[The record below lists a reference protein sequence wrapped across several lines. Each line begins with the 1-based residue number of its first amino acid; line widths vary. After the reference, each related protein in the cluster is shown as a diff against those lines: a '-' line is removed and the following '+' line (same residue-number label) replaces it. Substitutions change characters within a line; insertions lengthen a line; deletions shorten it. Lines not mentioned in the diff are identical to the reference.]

1 MRRRRLVW
9 HVLPHF
15 MLIAAVSTA
24 VAAWF
29 ADRAIRG
36 FQLERV
42 AESLT
47 VQNRFLQDRIPS
59 DPASPGAAAAL
70 AAAVEAGRRAAPDTR
85 ITVIASDGRVLADS
99 MADASRMQ
107 PHQGRPEV
115 AAALQGRTGR
125 DMRLSDTTGRS
136 TLYVAIPIRA
146 DGRVL
151 GVLRTGASVTEMEE
165 VLSGLQRRIV
175 LHGLAVMLIAV
186 GVAFVLSTRVLRP
199 LAALETGAG
208 RFAAGDLSHRVPVAN
223 AREIAAVAEAM
234 NRMAAQLRDRIGA
247 IETQRGEL
255 ETLLA
260 SLGEGVVAVDA
271 AERILYAN
279 DRAAELLGTS
289 ATAMRGH
296 DLREAIRHP
305 GLQEV
310 ILGALKT
317 GEPAEAGV
325 VLRGDRDTYLQGRAV
340 PLRDAGNGVR
350 GAVIVM
356 NDLTRIHRL
365 MVLRRDFVAN
375 VSHELKTPLTAI
387 GGFVETMLDPD
398 PPPEADRQRFLG
410 IVLRQVQRLQTLVD
424 DLLGLARI
432 EQQAEDG
439 ALETAVT
446 PVKTVVDDA
455 LETCRR
461 TALDGGVAIGADV
474 ADGLSARM
482 DADRIGR
489 AVVNLL
495 DNAIKHSPTGSQVR
509 VECRAAGSHVEFSVT
524 DHGSGIEPQHL
535 PRLFE
540 RFYRVDKARS
550 RRDGGT
556 GLGLAIVKH
565 IVQAHGGQVAVESR
579 PGEGSRFSFRIP
591 VAGPPKPSAP

>member
-24 VAAWF
+24 IAAWF
-29 ADRAIRG
+29 ADRTIRG
-36 FQLERV
+36 FHIERV
-42 AESLT
+42 EESLA
-47 VQNRFLQDRIPS
+47 VQNRFLQERIPS
-59 DPASPGAAAAL
+59 DPAGPESAAAL
-70 AAAVEAGRRAAPDTR
+70 ATAIEAGHRAAPDTR
-85 ITVIASDGRVLADS
+85 ITVIAPDGRVLADS
-99 MADASRMQ
+99 VADASHMQ

-115 AAALQGRTGR
+115 AAALQGRVGR
-125 DMRLSDTTGRS
+125 DMRRSDTTGRN
-136 TLYVAIPIRA
+136 TLYIARPIHA

-151 GVLRTGASVTEMEE
+151 CVVRTAASITDMEE
-165 VLSGLQRRIV
+165 VLSGLQRRII
-175 LHGLAVMLIAV
+175 LQGITLMLIAV
-186 GVAFVLSTRVLRP
+186 GVAFFLSTRVLRP
-199 LAALETGAG
+199 LASLEDGAG
-208 RFAAGDLSHRVPVAN
+208 RFAAGDLTYRVPVSN

-234 NRMAAQLRDRIGA
+234 NRMAAQLCDRIGA
-247 IETQRGEL
+247 IETQRSEL

-271 AERILYAN
+271 AEQVLYAN
-279 DRAAELLGTS
+279 DRAVELLGANGA
-289 ATAMRGH
+289 ATRGH
-296 DLREAIRHP
+296 DLREVIRHP

-310 ILGALKT
+310 ILRAVKT
-317 GEPAEAGV
+317 GEPAEADV

-340 PLRDAGNGVR
+340 PLRDTGNEVR

-375 VSHELKTPLTAI
+375 VSHELKTPLTSI

-410 IVLRQVQRLQTLVD
+410 IILRQVQRLQTLVD

-439 ALETAVT
+439 AVETVLT
-446 PVKTVVDDA
+446 PVKAVVDDA
-455 LETCRR
+455 VETCRQ
-461 TALDGGVAIGADV
+461 TALEGGVAIDADV
-474 ADGLSARM
+474 AEGISARM

-495 DNAIKHSPTGSQVR
+495 DNAIKHSPAGSRVR
-509 VECRAAGSHVEFSVT
+509 IECRAAGSQLELVVT
-524 DHGSGIEPQHL
+524 DRGSGIEPQHL

-591 VAGPPKPSAP
+591 MAGPPHPPV

>member
-1 MRRRRLVW
+1 MRRRRLIW

-15 MLIAAVSTA
+15 LLITVVSTA

-36 FQLERV
+36 FHIERV
-42 AESLT
+42 TESLT
-47 VQNRFLQDRIPS
+47 VQNLLLQDRIPA
-59 DPASPGAAAAL
+59 DPSAPGAAAAL
-70 AAAVEAGRRAAPDTR
+70 ASAIETAHRAAPDTR
-85 ITVIASDGRVLADS
+85 ITVIAPDGRVLADS
-99 MADASRMQ
+99 MADAAHMQ
-107 PHQGRPEV
+107 THRGRPEV
-115 AAALQGRTGR
+115 AEALQGRAGH
-125 DMRLSDTTGRS
+125 DMRRSDTTGRN
-136 TLYVAIPIRA
+136 TLYVALPIQA
-146 DGRVL
+146 NGRVV
-151 GVLRTGASVTEMEE
+151 GVVRTGASIADME
-165 VLSGLQRRIV
+165 VALSELQRRIV

-186 GVAFVLSTRVLRP
+186 CVALFLSTRVLRP
-199 LAALETGAG
+199 LASLEAGAA
-208 RFAAGDLSHRVPVAN
+208 RFAAGDLSHRVPVSD

-234 NRMAAQLRDRIGA
+234 NRMAAQLRDRIDA

-271 AERILYAN
+271 AERVLYAN
-279 DRAAELLGTS
+279 DRAVELLG
-289 ATAMRGH
+289 ATAADARGH

-310 ILGALKT
+310 LLRALKT
-317 GEPAEAGV
+317 GEPAEADV

-340 PLRDAGNGVR
+340 PLRDAGHGVR

-365 MVLRRDFVAN
+365 MALRRDFVAN

-387 GGFVETMLDPD
+387 GGFVETLLDPD
-398 PPPEADRQRFLG
+398 PPPETERKRFLG

-439 ALETAVT
+439 AVVTVTAL
-446 PVKTVVDDA
+446 VKAVVDDA
-455 LETCRR
+455 VETCRQ
-461 TALDGGVAIGADV
+461 TALDCGVAVETDV
-474 ADGLSARM
+474 AEGLAARM
-482 DADRIGR
+482 DSDRIAR

-495 DNAIKHSPTGSQVR
+495 DNAIKHSPAGSRVR
-509 VECRAAGSHVEFSVT
+509 VECRAVGSHVEFAVA
-524 DHGSGIEPQHL
+524 DRGCGIEPHHL

-540 RFYRVDKARS
+540 RFYRVDRARS

-565 IVQAHGGQVAVESR
+565 IVQAHGGHVAVESR

-591 VAGPPKPSAP
+591 AAGPPA

>member
-1 MRRRRLVW
+1 
-9 HVLPHF
+9 

-24 VAAWF
+24 IAAWF
-29 ADRAIRG
+29 SDRTIRG
-36 FQLERV
+36 FHIERV
-42 AESLT
+42 EESLA
-47 VQNRFLQDRIPS
+47 VQNRFLQERIPS
-59 DPASPGAAAAL
+59 EPAAPGAAAAL
-70 AAAVEAGRRAAPDTR
+70 ATALEAGRRAAPDTR
-85 ITVIASDGRVLADS
+85 ITVIAPDGRVLADS
-99 MADASRMQ
+99 IADASHMQ

-115 AAALQGRTGR
+115 AAALQGRVGR
-125 DMRLSDTTGRS
+125 DMRRSDTTGRN
-136 TLYVAIPIRA
+136 TLYLARPIHA

-151 GVLRTGASVTEMEE
+151 GVVRTAASIADMEE
-165 VLSGLQRRIV
+165 VLSGLQRRII
-175 LHGLAVMLIAV
+175 LQGIALMLIAV
-186 GVAFVLSTRVLRP
+186 GVAFFLSTRVLRP
-199 LAALETGAG
+199 LASLEDGAG
-208 RFAAGDLSHRVPVAN
+208 RFAAGDLMHRVPVSN

-234 NRMAAQLRDRIGA
+234 NRMAAQLCERIGA
-247 IETQRGEL
+247 IETQRSEL

-271 AERILYAN
+271 AEQILYAN
-279 DRAAELLGTS
+279 DRAVELLGANAA
-289 ATAMRGH
+289 ATRGH
-296 DLREAIRHP
+296 DLREIIRHP

-310 ILGALKT
+310 ILRALKT
-317 GEPAEAGV
+317 GEPAEADV

-340 PLRDAGNGVR
+340 PLRDTGNEVR

-375 VSHELKTPLTAI
+375 VSHELKTPLTSI

-410 IVLRQVQRLQTLVD
+410 IILRQVQRLQTLVD

-439 ALETAVT
+439 AVETVPT
-446 PVKTVVDDA
+446 PVKAVVDDA
-455 LETCRR
+455 VETCRQ
-461 TALDGGVAIGADV
+461 TALEGGVTIETDV
-474 ADGLSARM
+474 AEGLSARL

-495 DNAIKHSPTGSQVR
+495 DNAIKHSPAGSRVRVQCRTAGSQL
-509 VECRAAGSHVEFSVT
+509 EFVVT
-524 DHGSGIEPQHL
+524 DRGSGIEPQHL

-591 VAGPPKPSAP
+591 MAGPPNPPV